1 MTATAAPDR
10 PIRVMRIIARLNIG
24 GPAIHVILLTARLRP
39 PEFEST
45 LVCGTVGAREGD
57 MSYLAEAQGV
67 EPVVVAELGRE
78 LSPLRDLVTLVKLWR
93 LMRRLRPDV
102 VHTHTAKAGFV
113 GRLAG
118 RLARVPV
125 CVHTFHGHV
134 FQGYFGPRKTRLF
147 LWLER
152 WAARITDKL
161 ITISPGLK
169 DELVNAYRIAPAGK
183 FTIVPLGLDLAPFA
197 ATPRHDGHFRAEFG
211 IPVDVPLIGVV
222 GRLVP
227 IKQHELFLAMAA
239 RLREDVPGAR
249 FAVIGDGERRAE
261 LEALAD
267 VLGLGGC
274 VTFTGWQR
282 DLRAAYSDMDVLV
295 ISSLNEGTPV
305 SVIEALAAGVP
316 VVATAVG
323 GLPDLLEHGRYGRLV
338 PPDDAAGLAA
348 AVRAAL
354 DEDAAGRASV
364 QGAIL
369 DQYGM
374 ERLAGDLAA
383 LYRGLLA
390 AKRGGFDR

>member
-1 MTATAAPDR
+1 M
-10 PIRVMRIIARLNIG
+10 G
-24 GPAIHVILLTARLRP
+24 
-39 PEFEST
+39 
-45 LVCGTVGAREGD
+45 
-57 MSYLAEAQGV
+57 YLAAAQGV

-78 LSPLRDLVTLVKLWR
+78 LSPLRDLVTLVKLWQ

-113 GRLAG
+113 GRLAAW
-118 RLARVPV
+118 LARVPV
-125 CVHTFHGHV
+125 RVHTFHGHV
-134 FQGYFGPRKTRLF
+134 FQGYFGPRKTQLF
-147 LWLER
+147 LGLER

-169 DELVNAYRIAPAGK
+169 DELVNVYHIAPAGK

-197 ATPRHDGHFRAEFG
+197 ATPRHEGRFRAAFG
-211 IPVDVPLIGVV
+211 IPADAPLVGIV

-227 IKQHELFLAMAA
+227 IKQHELFLAMAV
-239 RLREDVPGAR
+239 RLREQVPGVR

-267 VLGLGGC
+267 ALGLAGC

-282 DLRAAYSDMDVLV
+282 DLRAAYSDMDVVV
-295 ISSLNEGTPV
+295 ISSRNEGTPV
-305 SVIEALAAGVP
+305 SVIEALASGVP

-323 GLPDLLEHGRYGRLV
+323 GLPDLLHHGEYGRLV
-338 PPDDAAGLAA
+338 PPDDATALAD

-354 DEDAAGRASV
+354 DEDGAGRTVV
-364 QGAIL
+364 QAAIL
-369 DQYGM
+369 DQYGV

-383 LYRGLLA
+383 LYRGLLV
-390 AKRGGFDR
+390 AKHGRFDR